1 MKRKGSVYRTV
12 YDKLKLE
19 RVAEDGGQFY
29 NGNKGRYV
37 FIFNLKPNG
46 SAGKVIR
53 NRQFLTSLFRPKHSE
68 KFQTFVGD
76 VLAERK
82 YLVFQQTEKD
92 EITIYEKNLKK
103 EATQTI

>member
-1 MKRKGSVYRTV
+1 MRRKGSAYRAV
-12 YDKLKLE
+12 YDKLKLV

-29 NGNKGRYV
+29 EGGKGKYV
-37 FIFNLKPNG
+37 FIFNVKPNG

-76 VLAERK
+76 ALAERK
-82 YLVFQQTEKD
+82 YLVFQQTGKD
-92 EITIYEKNLKK
+92 EITIYEKHLKK
-103 EATQTI
+103 EAI